1 MGSPDE
7 QNGAIGGVADRELR
21 LLSEVYRT
29 PEASQ
34 RELAGRVGIA
44 LGMTNLLLHNL
55 VQKGYVHISQAGWRR
70 WIYGLTPDG
79 FLRKIRLT
87 TSYVHR
93 FLDHYQKVRQSLR
106 EELEDQSLNAES
118 RVAIYGTGEFA
129 ELVYLGLKELGIEEV
144 EIFAYGG
151 VAGGK
156 FLGMPVRDFSTF
168 QPNQYDRIVV
178 AHLGAAEKQTQSVLD
193 SGISPGKLI
202 TFFKDNHTSLVP

>member
-1 MGSPDE
+1 M
-7 QNGAIGGVADRELR
+7 
-21 LLSEVYRT
+21 
-29 PEASQ
+29 
-34 RELAGRVGIA
+34 
-44 LGMTNLLLHNL
+44 
-55 VQKGYVHISQAGWRR
+55 
-70 WIYGLTPDG
+70 
-79 FLRKIRLT
+79 
-87 TSYVHR
+87 
-93 FLDHYQKVRQSLR
+93 
-106 EELEDQSLNAES
+106 NAES